1 MGGTGVALPL
11 LLCLAAVGG
20 WHLASAEPEAG
31 GPVIGIDL
39 GTTYSCVGVYRD
51 GRVEIIANEQGNRI
65 TPSYVAF
72 AEDGERLVG
81 DAAKNQMTKNPHN
94 TIFDVKRVIG
104 RPWDDPAVQ
113 SDRAYL
119 PFQLEQQDGR
129 PLVKVV
135 VGGEDKLLAPEEVSA
150 MVLAKMRKV
159 AEDYLGQE
167 VTDAV
172 VTVPAYFND
181 YQRRATKDAGRI
193 AGLNVRRVLNEPTAA
208 ALAYGIDGVSG
219 DLDKMVLVFDLGGG
233 TFDVSV
239 LAIDA
244 GVYDVLAT
252 AGDTHL
258 GGEDFD
264 QRVMKYF
271 AKLIKKKTGAT
282 LETGGQAIQKLR
294 REVEKAKRTLSSEH
308 VATLEIEGLLPDGGD
323 FVETLT
329 RARFEEINADLFK
342 DTLKIVAKALKDAGV
357 TKAEIDEVVL
367 VGGST
372 RIPKIQQ
379 LVKDFFNGKE
389 LNRGVNPDE
398 AVAYG
403 AAIQAAILSG
413 GEIMGHN
420 DGLVMLDATPLTL
433 GIETVGGVMTP
444 LIKRG
449 TTIPTQKSQT
459 FSTASEN
466 QPSVTIAV
474 YEGERKMTK
483 DNNLLGKFDLNG
495 IPPAP
500 RGVPQ
505 IEVTFEVDVNGI
517 LTVSAENKAAGAKE
531 SITIQESRGTLSE
544 EQINQMINDGKDF
557 EAADKKVLE
566 RVTARNGL
574 ESYLYGL
581 KHQLSGVGELSQ
593 QLSDEDTATVTDAVD
608 DGIEWLEANPDASA
622 DEHHEQRRT
631 IESTV
636 APLVSGAGGGGDD
649 GDMDGDGGD
658 GDWFDDEI

>member
-1 MGGTGVALPL
+1 LGSTKKIGGKRIKAGVECGAELK
-11 LLCLAAVGG
+11 LCVQSHPYPAVSGG
-20 WHLASAEPEAG
+20 VTVGCEAG
-31 GPVIGIDL
+31 
-39 GTTYSCVGVYRD
+39 
-51 GRVEIIANEQGNRI
+51 
-65 TPSYVAF
+65 
-72 AEDGERLVG
+72 
-81 DAAKNQMTKNPHN
+81 KN
-94 TIFDVKRVIG
+94 
-104 RPWDDPAVQ
+104 
-113 SDRAYL
+113 
-119 PFQLEQQDGR
+119 
-129 PLVKVV
+129 VKVE
-135 VGGEDKLLAPEEVSA
+135 GKLGNLGN
-150 MVLAKMRKV
+150 KV
-159 AEDYLGQE
+159 N
-167 VTDAV
+167 DAV

-208 ALAYGIDGVSG
+208 ALAYGIDGADG
-219 DLDKMVLVFDLGGG
+219 DSDQMVLVFDLGGG

-239 LAIDA
+239 LAIDS
-244 GVYDVLAT
+244 GGYDVLAT

-282 LETGGQAIQKLR
+282 LEAGGQAAQKLR

-308 VATLEIEGLLPDGGD
+308 VATLEIEGLLPDGSD

-342 DTLKIVAKALKDAGV
+342 GTLKIVAKALKDAGV
-357 TKAEIDEVVL
+357 TKTEIDEVVL

-389 LNRGVNPDE
+389 PNRGVNPDE

-403 AAIQAAILSG
+403 AAVQAAILSG
-413 GEIMGHN
+413 QNIMGYN
-420 DGLVMLDATPLTL
+420 SGVVMLDATPLTL

-444 LIKRG
+444 LITRG
-449 TTIPTQKSQT
+449 TTIPTRKSQV
-459 FSTASEN
+459 FSTASDN
-466 QPSVTIAV
+466 QPTVTIGV

-483 DNNLLGKFDLNG
+483 DDNLLGRFDVNG
-495 IPPAP
+495 IQPAP

-531 SITIQESRGTLSE
+531 SITIQESRGSLSG
-544 EQINQMINDGKDF
+544 EQIDKMIKDGEDF
-557 EAADKKVLE
+557 KAADEKVLE

-581 KHQLSGVGELSQ
+581 KHQLSDAGELSQ
-593 QLSDEDTATVTDAVD
+593 QLSAEDTATVTDAVEG
-608 DGIEWLEANPDASA
+608 GIEWLEANPDASA
-622 DEHHEQRRT
+622 DEHHEQRRA

-636 APLVSGAGGGGDD
+636 APVVSDAAGGHDD
-649 GDMDGDGGD
+649 GEDDAGGD